1 MPLHAHVVSTMV
13 MALRPRSGYT
23 VDASGEI
30 SIQSSPTQLLDEGAI
45 KELPVEK
52 GVVINVLL
60 MKIVSARIHTFIRE
74 RVHGSSDLTKDEY
87 SVTLHK
93 PLALKAPCGTVMNL
107 KPWVA
112 EGLSLDSMLCML
124 SLRQLPWEQLRTVF
138 ILPAKGHDLT
148 FNFANESFES
158 TVCLDILKKLV
169 YGSGRLPIPDD
180 LEENDARILD
190 SWAASN
196 YIEVVGRELGLTEE
210 GKGAIVIGQTVGEPV
225 AALQRAVGRN
235 MSEMTRYELLL
246 ELKHHG
252 WLLSD
257 GTSKHIRDKAK
268 TYQKGDDD
276 NRFYFQ
282 VKGDKYQL
290 FGVYM
295 QALLTCADSASKLTE
310 VQHLK
315 TEDFYLELLGR
326 QTKNRRPAKVKV

>member
-1 MPLHAHVVSTMV
+1 
-13 MALRPRSGYT
+13 
-23 VDASGEI
+23 
-30 SIQSSPTQLLDEGAI
+30 
-45 KELPVEK
+45 
-52 GVVINVLL
+52 
-60 MKIVSARIHTFIRE
+60 
-74 RVHGSSDLTKDEY
+74 
-87 SVTLHK
+87 
-93 PLALKAPCGTVMNL
+93 MNL

-148 FNFANESFES
+148 FDFANESFES
-158 TVCLDILKKLV
+158 TVRLEILKKFV

-276 NRFYFQ
+276 KIFDFR
-282 VKGDKYQL
+282 VKGEVVSIVWSL
-290 FGVYM
+290 H
-295 QALLTCADSASKLTE
+295 ASIA
-310 VQHLK
+310 
-315 TEDFYLELLGR
+315 YLC
-326 QTKNRRPAKVKV
+326 